1 MCSPNPEYLPDSVPE
16 ISILGISF
24 RVELNASLFQVIP
37 APVLLCIC
45 KNVINCGIQC
55 ISLVLI
61 ISDTRS
67 YYFVVCRYHEF

>member
-37 APVLLCIC
+37 APIILLCAD
-45 KNVINCGIQC
+45 
-55 ISLVLI
+55 I
-61 ISDTRS
+61 ITNDYSAL
-67 YYFVVCRYHEF
+67 Y